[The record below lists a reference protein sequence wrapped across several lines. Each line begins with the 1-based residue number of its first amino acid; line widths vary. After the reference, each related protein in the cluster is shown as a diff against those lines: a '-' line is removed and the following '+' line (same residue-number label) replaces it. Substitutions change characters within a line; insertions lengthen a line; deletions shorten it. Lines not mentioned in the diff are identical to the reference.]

1 MLCVMGKGYEGMGL
15 GCRKR
20 GLGQAPGKP
29 FSEQGL
35 VRLPMGSFAVSCIF
49 LKAGLE
55 AAKGRGGLGAMC
67 ALWGSCLHKN
77 FQECREYFVGYK
89 QKSNSRLG
97 KLVSINQLN

>member
-35 VRLPMGSFAVSCIF
+35 VRLCMGSFAV
-49 LKAGLE
+49 
-55 AAKGRGGLGAMC
+55 
-67 ALWGSCLHKN
+67 
-77 FQECREYFVGYK
+77 
-89 QKSNSRLG
+89 
-97 KLVSINQLN
+97 